1 MDYNYKLV
9 KMCERTLY
17 PDRPEYL
24 NSFSALYMCFI
35 SAYYLSRQTSEKF
48 DQTNFLKNELL
59 KKQTLKKF
67 DQTSNSISIIY
78 WCIFVNGIGSFLYHW
93 HAWYIFKLLDE
104 FSMII
109 PIWIGLCK
117 IMHNLNYSIHC
128 TGVLT
133 FINIFLLVLNVF
145 PWFQD
150 YFPIAFTCEMLILI
164 PLYYQSLKHLQDETQ
179 SGIKGIFICSGSG
192 ILWGIIEAN
201 CNKYLIFGHSIWHIG
216 MSTGLCYIIEYFKKL
231 QKYNKID

>member
-9 KMCERTLY
+9 KMCERSLY

-35 SAYYLSRQTSEKF
+35 SAYYLSQH
-48 DQTNFLKNELL
+48 EL
-59 KKQTLKKF
+59 LKKF
-67 DQTSNSISIIY
+67 DQNKIINRTSNSISIIY

-93 HAWYIFKLLDE
+93 YAWYIFKLLDE

-117 IMHNLNYSIHC
+117 IMHNLNYSIYY
-128 TGVLT
+128 TGILT

-150 YFPIAFTCEMLILI
+150 YFPIAFASEIIILI
-164 PLYYQSLKHLQDETQ
+164 PLYYQSLKYLKDED
-179 SGIKGIFICSGSG
+179 SIGLKGILICSGSG

-216 MSTGLCYIIEYFKKL
+216 MSTGLCYILQYFKNLQHISNLLKNKEKYIKL
-231 QKYNKID
+231 I